1 MSGPRRGYPLQGCKT
16 PGASLLV
23 GSFATANTSAPSVV
37 KGAGFT
43 VSAPSSGVYTITLS
57 DGWCKYAIGVGSPGL
72 EDSTTNANDTV
83 RWGDLDAVATAGT
96 FTIITASA
104 AGTDANLN
112 GPVVHFAVL
121 LFNTELT
128 K

>member
-1 MSGPRRGYPLQGCKT
+1 MAGPKDCYAAPKCKT
-16 PGASLLV
+16 PGLHLLV
-23 GSFATANTSAPSVV
+23 GSFETDGTNAPSVI

-43 VSAPSSGVYTITLS
+43 VGAPNSGVYTITLA
-57 DGWCKYAIGVGSPGL
+57 DGKARHAIGLGPPGL

-83 RWGDLDAVATAGT
+83 RWGDLDAIPTAGT

-104 AGTDANLN
+104 AGTDANLD
-112 GPVVHFAVL
+112 GPVVHFAML
-121 LFNTELT
+121 ISNTPVN